1 VEKPIDPPGYD
12 VVGDVHGSAA
22 ALERLLHQMGYR
34 EVGSSFRHPR
44 RQVIFVGDLIDRG
57 PQQRRVLEIAR
68 SMVTTGA
75 AKAVLGNHEFNAIA
89 YFTHHPS
96 RPHEHLRQ
104 HTDKHIVQHA
114 EFLQQIGN
122 GSADHADVIA
132 WFSTLPLWLDL
143 GDIRVV
149 HACWDAEAMAGLGG
163 AEVSTDVLV
172 AASTRGTDTYRWV
185 EHLCKGPEVR
195 LPDGAAFVDKDG
207 NRRTEARFR
216 WWDARP
222 PNFRHSCET
231 PDFVELPDRA
241 VEHPPV
247 TPYADSV
254 PVVFGHYW
262 RTWPQLDTT
271 THTACVDYSAVH
283 GGPLV
288 AYRWSGERTI
298 DPTHFVAAHA
308 GAHASD
314 LASAI

>member
-1 VEKPIDPPGYD
+1 MDKPIEPPGYD

-34 EVGSSFRHPR
+34 ENGSTFRHPQ
-44 RQVIFVGDLIDRG
+44 RQVIFVGDFIDCG
-57 PQQRRVLEIAR
+57 PQQRRVLQIAR
-68 SMVTTGA
+68 CMVAAGT

-104 HTDKHIVQHA
+104 HTEKHIIQHA
-114 EFLQQIGN
+114 AFLQQIGN
-122 GSADHADVIA
+122 GSADHAEVVA
-132 WFSTLPLWLDL
+132 WFATLPLWLDL

-149 HACWDAEAMAGLGG
+149 HACWDADAMAGLGAANVT
-163 AEVSTDVLV
+163 AELMV
-172 AASTRGTDTYRWV
+172 AASTRGTDAYRWV

-195 LPDGAAFVDKDG
+195 LPDGADFLDKDG

-216 WWDARP
+216 WWDPQP

-231 PDFVELPDRA
+231 PDRIELPDRA

-247 TPYADSV
+247 TPYTDTV
-254 PVVFGHYW
+254 PVFFGHYW
-262 RTWPQLDTT
+262 RTWPHLDATS
-271 THTACVDYSAVH
+271 HAACVDYSAVH

-298 DPTHFVAAHA
+298 DPSHFVAVHA
-308 GAHASD
+308 ND
-314 LASAI
+314 LASAL